1 MQITI
6 IEANSRSVLFLAFF
20 LATART
26 GEKCVCISRTAVGN
40 RAEIACE
47 YIVPRRSSPTRVEFR
62 ETSLATGSE
71 SGDACILAG

>member
-20 LATART
+20 PATACT
-26 GEKCVCISRTAVGN
+26 GEKRVCISRTAVGN
-40 RAEIACE
+40 RAEIAYE
-47 YIVPRRSSPTRVEFR
+47 FIVPRRSSPTRVEFR